1 MTSPGYEPN
10 ILPNLSIVGPE
21 IAHRSARHRDP
32 LAKAEL
38 CPLWR
43 LSCAALYFRPPDP
56 SHAADKSPGLR
67 TLLENSRGLPISTID
82 TLEGQ
87 NRAIGIE
94 DYREPALIAAVVTLG
109 GGADGKYGNKSTNK
123 LDLFGEYPG
132 EVCSRHNELDR
143 DGNDPA
149 DPGTQH
155 HVLLAPAKPW
165 PDQPPK
171 QGDANGVQLW
181 VPPMRLVAGRIPLLL
196 ELSEELMLTLRGNF
210 EKGTLFGNHLS
221 AGLKK
226 GKPLAADLTPHGI
239 EFQLG
244 LPDPVADLVAAQP
257 QTSPPARQRA
267 RLQPVR
273 GVDSAE
279 QTQLGLALVD
289 TADDGRMDQAFAR
302 AFAQLRRDGS
312 PLRVDYDPRPQVAPL
327 WWPLLTQRVT
337 QRNDPNFERPVLTFP
352 DNLDNWT
359 AEMRGDVFRMRLIT
373 GRAEG
378 TFTDAVA
385 RANIA
390 DDATLQ
396 LVRDEKEG
404 TRLMLDSGGAKD
416 TDPVADALQLEAT
429 WTLRSAS
436 FALDSASLHGTG
448 EDKSAEVHAGL
459 QEAADRLG
467 ARYAARG
474 LLRPGQTRAPH
485 LFIPIVEGVAQ
496 IKTPTPEDLRL
507 GRGTNPPLRPGS
519 SLDGAVVLEL
529 PRKGDALPVRV
540 EPVRLEIDAVT
551 RHKIA
556 VRWFPRNSNAPGTDV
571 RIWLRGLRG
580 VVRNLL
586 WLAEE
591 SPDADRALP
600 TGRIAPAA
608 TGPMPLYLG
617 AAMPSDA
624 KLKLDW
630 GVSGNAPSLTWTAEL
645 HGGVQNTSNRPEQI
659 LWTRH
664 PSLPLISAAEML
676 RSGDATADPSPTR
689 DLFPSEL
696 EGALILY
703 GAPSSLLPSISP
715 SAEAP
720 PQVQVRA
727 LWRQRSGATST
738 KPKWGAPEIP
748 LVAPSAPGL
757 EFRQVLGEE
766 ATGFTQGFAFETALR
781 LDLPGLDELFAV
793 AAPPRPARPEVADA
807 SASTPQAAVSP
818 TPQAADPP
826 ATALDLDLLEE
837 QLWRRR
843 EIALAMTRTVAARA
857 TKWFDLEGNDPAS
870 EIHGL
875 VEPWTAKATVTF
887 QNLWTDQLA
896 GAPLGG
902 WQVEW
907 PAPAIGTAPAPES
920 FTGDMAIAGLGGVKP
935 ARFAQEGDAL
945 VRRDDD
951 DDDVDAPIKIAGF
964 AAALFP
970 DTEQGC
976 DVDGAGLAL
985 QRRAQTSTWPQ
996 ELGAAATGRA
1006 WRTAA
1011 VREVGAVYAERRL
1024 VTFSTP
1030 VKVSLTP
1037 GGDELLFWIRDL
1049 PLEGGE
1055 DAWCFDAA
1063 KAGPE
1068 RALGADPTLLD
1079 REHAA
1084 AAIYEWR
1091 LHKVHKAEGNGW
1103 GFGWGGLNFRPLR
1116 LLSVTDKDFKTLCSV
1131 DLFDT
1136 PKASNARFGDDRP
1149 YRTGNLVRLDFNWT
1163 EAGAQLD
1170 AVTRVR
1176 LQADANQVSMNTLE
1190 KDATPLRFPVDYI
1203 HEADDEKSDDEKSD
1217 DAGTATRERAVLLIH
1232 PEDDGK
1238 LLLADGHL
1246 KAALQL
1252 RLFGSLMQ
1260 VEGGQLKNEV
1270 DETEQAQLDL
1280 SFIPTTQEAKLET
1293 GYGVTLKTLS
1303 LVLRLGEPG
1312 SLSMD
1317 FSLSVPLPESSGVGD
1332 PAVAQDAMLI
1342 EHHTDGSLTW
1352 LAQENISP
1360 ADKTTLQVD
1369 HARGVLRLSAT
1380 NKKNPSGTSQDPIKP
1395 IRGFVYS
1402 APQYEI
1408 LLDMVFPL
1416 QDDDKSGELPIA
1428 FDSPALDASARL
1440 IAAEGHVGA
1449 TLRTE
1454 LRIEQSKIVA
1464 ADMMLDL
1471 PLDGF
1476 EGNVEGWLES
1486 GVSWPVAGLKPGD
1499 MPTPGRARRFQTEA
1513 DPEALRHEV
1522 CPAVTGW
1529 RVPLAALGKV
1539 DEFGVKIG
1547 VARRI
1552 DILAR
1557 VEHRLTPKSGGEPLP
1572 TFFTL
1577 DRITLLDASKIKAL
1591 AEEMLKVEAVGT
1603 PRSLPY
1609 GFAPRYTDSDLRKL
1623 GSAAGQAQKKRTPHA
1638 GVARP
1643 SIAGGGFRDL
1653 KLLEDLKAA
1662 DGRGGLL
1669 VFGAAPL
1676 ALLPEKPDS
1685 SGALSLSFAVPWV
1698 TASASAEAP
1707 AALKRLQGFS
1717 ATRGWVAS
1725 DVDLAPFWFELA
1737 PNAGVHGPRLLSDP
1751 PQRAADLR
1759 AALNLAFSRSPADDD
1774 AWTSTEVL
1782 EPALFDAEAPGQN
1795 ANAPVKPLPSKD
1807 IPLEDWPL
1815 FLRSLVGLQKILQ
1828 QPDAARSIG
1837 RGRVV
1842 TLLRPGL
1849 RPVDADLQG
1858 RLVAVRFVAPAPAVL
1873 KSKSDEAD
1881 RLIKDFFT
1889 GGAPAELVVYSA
1901 NGIRRA
1907 APAPETGVPPG
1918 AEAALSAAL
1927 RDAAEALS
1935 SRPRVIVVERRD
1947 ADGFRLLHDVVA
1959 PGREAAELGA
1969 GATKLRDREETVY
1982 PSSAL
1987 GWPEKPF
1994 GGSDA
1999 SDLTLD
2005 AGPDAP
2011 LLSAKAGL
2019 SGRVAGFGLRP
2030 KAAPKGS
2037 PTVWFVSASRTR
2049 FLRRRDDSEPFS
2061 GVLAAPVPRHMTA
2074 PSVRARAPGNAA
2086 LSAALDKV
2094 AGDSAFADSAPIM
2107 PAGLLR
2113 GAIGRRPGV
2122 MEIGYDALMTDRGGG
2137 DLLDNEDP
2145 QSGVSATLGPA
2156 ILRILRRPRST
2167 ALPRG
2172 VDFARRRRT
2181 FVSGA
2186 DLRAGPLRESL
2197 VEEGAFVAMRQP
2209 EVEGDRRLLVE
2220 LQTPTVAQVL
2230 DNRTPTVAQVL
2241 DNRTP
2246 TVALVLKNRIVQVRM
2261 TLAVENVKNGDASAK
2276 IMPFLAETGFFA
2288 KVTTDGGNEYASL
2301 GAQLV
2306 AGDLRI
2312 PFSSVKW
2319 TKEKEGETLT
2329 LSFTLKQPD
2338 AEALAERARTE
2349 AADLRVALQLSSGVK
2364 PRPGTTLSPGTTG
2377 IDAYGDG
2384 SNVEAKLA
2392 PEVGSSNGNRK
2403 LPETDDMLELPLLS
2417 APLDRPTLPYA
2428 MRTAIFGDPAYD
2440 RSLASRP
2447 QSDERPRPGKSL
2459 DEKEHAFLFGLDRA
2473 SHDLGAAIHFAAG
2486 EVLREK
2492 GKPAEW
2498 GTDNSCIYE
2507 LSVQRQPYCPGTTEQ
2522 PKDTQPLRLAKEGQK
2537 DDGAIWYQFE
2547 PQLGGKPEQRYAI
2560 PVAALYEFSDK
2571 DGPLTPA
2578 SLRPGDRLVLTVRV
2592 LLGNVS
2598 VVLRAATLLTAEPS
2612 ISPPEAVYS
2621 LLDIADDK
2629 KGDLRA
2635 RVALHAPGPMP
2646 RRVEFLNFTEDL
2658 LKGHI
2663 RRRALFIWHEVDIA
2677 NLDGTTR
2684 HATLLKFD
2692 RSGGGQ
2698 LPQDPSDFQPP
2709 LKPPADGGSDALGP

>member
-1 MTSPGYEPN
+1 MTSPGYQPT
-10 ILPNLSIVGPE
+10 ILQVLSIVGPE

-32 LAKAEL
+32 SAKSEL

-87 NRAIGIE
+87 NRAIRIE
-94 DYREPALIAAVVTLG
+94 DYRQPALIAAVVTLG
-109 GGADGKYGNKSTNK
+109 GGAGDTFSNESTQK
-123 LDLFGEYPG
+123 LELFGEHPAL
-132 EVCSRHNELDR
+132 VHSRLGKLDATIA
-143 DGNDPA
+143 A
-149 DPGTQH
+149 DKGTQH
-155 HVLLAPAKPW
+155 HVLLAPARPW
-165 PDQPPK
+165 PNQLPDR
-171 QGDANGVQLW
+171 DVDNGLELW

-196 ELSEELMLTLRGNF
+196 ELSPELILTLGANVGRG
-210 EKGTLFGNHLS
+210 KLFVNLPAS
-221 AGLKK
+221 FDQTR
-226 GKPLAADLTPHGI
+226 LAVDLTPDGI
-239 EFQLG
+239 EFLLG
-244 LPDPVADLVAAQP
+244 LPDPVADLVANQP
-257 QTSPPARQRA
+257 QTPPPARQRA

-273 GVDSAE
+273 GLDSAE

-289 TADDGRMDQAFAR
+289 TLDDGRMDQAFAR

-312 PLRVDYDPRPQVAPL
+312 PLRIDYDPRPEVAPL
-327 WWPLLTQRVT
+327 WWPLLTQRD
-337 QRNDPNFERPVLTFP
+337 DPNFDRPVLTFP
-352 DNLDNWT
+352 KDLNKWK

-390 DDATLQ
+390 EDAALQ
-396 LVRDEKEG
+396 LVRDDKG
-404 TRLMLDSGGAKD
+404 TQLMLVSDKAEGAD
-416 TDPVADALQLEAT
+416 AVADTLKVKAT
-429 WTLRSAS
+429 WKLRSTG
-436 FALDSASLHGTG
+436 FALDSARLHGT
-448 EDKSAEVHAGL
+448 EADKSAEVHAAL
-459 QEAADRLG
+459 HEAADRLG

-485 LFIPIVEGVAQ
+485 LFLPIAEGVAQ
-496 IKTPTPEDLRL
+496 IKPPEDSLL
-507 GRGTNPPLRPGS
+507 GGGTTPPPLVGS
-519 SLDGAVVLEL
+519 SLVGAVVLEL
-529 PRKGDALPVRV
+529 PRMDDDSPVRV
-540 EPVRLEIDAVT
+540 EPVRLEIDAVA
-551 RHKIA
+551 RHEIA
-556 VRWFPRNSNAPGTDV
+556 VHWPIRNLNAPITEVRVTDV
-571 RIWLRGLRG
+571 TISLFGLRG

-591 SPDADRALP
+591 SPNADRALP

-617 AAMPSDA
+617 AAVPSDA

-645 HGGVQNTSNRPEQI
+645 HGGTQNTSDRPEKI

-676 RSGDATADPSPTR
+676 RSGDAFADPSPTR

-696 EGALILY
+696 DGALILY
-703 GAPSSLLPSISP
+703 GVPGSPLPSIH
-715 SAEAP
+715 SAGATP
-720 PQVQVRA
+720 KLKVRP
-727 LWRQRSGATST
+727 LWRQPSEASGTQ
-738 KPKWGAPEIP
+738 WGAPEIV
-748 LVAPSAPGL
+748 LLAPSAPGL
-757 EFRQVLGEE
+757 EFRQTSKTANDGTPL
-766 ATGFTQGFAFETALR
+766 FTEDFAFETSLR

-807 SASTPQAAVSP
+807 SASTPQAAVTP

-826 ATALDLDLLEE
+826 ATALDLDLLAET
-837 QLWRRR
+837 LWRRR
-843 EIALAMTRTVAARA
+843 EFAQAMTRTVAARA
-857 TKWFDLEGNDPAS
+857 TKWFDLEGNEPAS

-875 VEPWTAKATVTF
+875 VEPWTAKGTVTF
-887 QNLWTDQLA
+887 QKFWTDDGHALA
-896 GAPLGG
+896 QAPLGG

-907 PAPAIGTAPAPES
+907 PAPASGTAPAPES

-935 ARFAQEGDAL
+935 AGFAQEGGAL
-945 VRRDDD
+945 VRRENDDD
-951 DDDVDAPIKIAGF
+951 DAPIKIAGF

-970 DTEQGC
+970 DTKAGC
-976 DVDGAGLAL
+976 DVDGAGLTL
-985 QRRAQTSTWPQ
+985 QRLAETSIWPRG
-996 ELGAAATGRA
+996 LGAAATGRA

-1011 VREVGAVYAERRL
+1011 VREVGAVGAERRL
-1024 VTFSTP
+1024 VTFTAP

-1055 DAWCFDAA
+1055 DAWSFDAA

-1079 REHAA
+1079 RENAA

-1091 LHKVHKAEGNGW
+1091 LHKVHKKVHKAEGNGW
-1103 GFGWGGLNFRPLR
+1103 GFGLGGLYLRPLR
-1116 LLSVTDKDFKTLCSV
+1116 LLSVTEKGFMTLCSV
-1131 DLFDT
+1131 ELFDT
-1136 PKASNARFGDDRP
+1136 PRASNAPFGDDRP

-1176 LQADANQVSMNTLE
+1176 LQADANQVSLKTLA

-1203 HEADDEKSDDEKSD
+1203 HEADDEKSDD
-1217 DAGTATRERAVLLIH
+1217 AGTATRERAELLIL

-1238 LLLADGHL
+1238 LLLANGHL

-1260 VEGGQLKNEV
+1260 VAGGQLKNEV
-1270 DETEQAQLDL
+1270 DETGQAQLAL
-1280 SFIPTTQEAKLET
+1280 SFVPVPQETKLET
-1293 GYGVTLKTLS
+1293 GYGVILKTLS
-1303 LVLRLGEPG
+1303 LVLRPGEPG

-1360 ADKTTLQVD
+1360 ADKSILQVD

-1380 NKKNPSGTSQDPIKP
+1380 NKKNPRGTAQDPIQP
-1395 IRGFVYS
+1395 IRGIVYS

-1416 QDDDKSGELPIA
+1416 QDDKSGKLPIA
-1428 FDSPALDASARL
+1428 FDSPTLDASARL
-1440 IAAEGHVGA
+1440 IAGEGHVGA

-1454 LRIEQSKIVA
+1454 LRIEQREIIN

-1476 EGNVEGWLES
+1476 EGNVDGWLES
-1486 GVSWPVAGLKPGD
+1486 GVSWPVKGLKPGD

-1513 DPEALRHEV
+1513 DREALRHEV
-1522 CPAVTGW
+1522 CPSVTGW

-1539 DEFGVKIG
+1539 DGAGVKIG

-1557 VEHRLTPKSGGEPLP
+1557 VEHRLTPKTGGVPLP
-1572 TFFTL
+1572 TFTTL

-1591 AEEMLKVEAVGT
+1591 AEEMLKVEEVGT
-1603 PRSLPY
+1603 PRNLPY
-1609 GFAPRYTDSDLRKL
+1609 GFAPRYTQSDLRKL
-1623 GSAAGQAQKKRTPHA
+1623 DSSADKAQQKRTPHA

-1676 ALLPEKPDS
+1676 ALLPEKHDS
-1685 SGALSLSFAVPWV
+1685 AGALSFAVPWV

-1707 AALKRLQGFS
+1707 AALKTLQGFS
-1717 ATRGWVAS
+1717 AIRGWVAS
-1725 DVDLAPFWFELA
+1725 DVDLAPFSFELA

-1751 PQRAADLR
+1751 PQRAADLQ
-1759 AALNLAFSRSPADDD
+1759 AALNLAVSRSPADDD
-1774 AWTSTEVL
+1774 AWTATEVL
-1782 EPALFDAEAPGQN
+1782 EPALFDAEAPGQK
-1795 ANAPVKPLPSKD
+1795 ANAPVKPLPSRD

-1815 FLRSLVGLQKILQ
+1815 FLRSLVGLQEILQ
-1828 QPDAARSIG
+1828 QPDAARAIG

-1849 RPVDADLQG
+1849 RPVDEDPQG

-1873 KSKSDEAD
+1873 EAKSDEAD
-1881 RLIKDFFT
+1881 RLIEDFFAY
-1889 GGAPAELVVYSA
+1889 GAPAELVVYSDK
-1901 NGIRRA
+1901 GIRRA

-1918 AEAALSAAL
+1918 AEAARSTAL

-1947 ADGFRLLHDVVA
+1947 AYGFRLSRDVVA

-1969 GATKLRDREETVY
+1969 RATKLRDREETVY
-1982 PSSAL
+1982 ASSAL

-1994 GGSDA
+1994 GASDA
-1999 SDLTLD
+1999 GDLMLD

-2011 LLSAKAGL
+2011 LLSEKAGL
-2019 SGRVAGFGLRP
+2019 SARVAGFGLRP
-2030 KAAPKGS
+2030 KAAPNEA
-2037 PTVWFVSASRTR
+2037 PTVWFVSASRSR
-2049 FLRRRDDSEPFS
+2049 FLRRRDDSGPVS
-2061 GVLAAPVPRHMTA
+2061 GVLAAPAPRHMTA

-2094 AGDSAFADSAPIM
+2094 AGDGAFANSAPIM
-2107 PAGLLR
+2107 PAGLLH
-2113 GAIGRRPGV
+2113 GAIGRRPGA
-2122 MEIGYDALMTDRGGG
+2122 MEIGYDALMTDRGGR
-2137 DLLDNEDP
+2137 DLLDIEAP

-2167 ALPRG
+2167 ALPRD
-2172 VDFARRRRT
+2172 VAFARRRRT

-2186 DLRAGPLRESL
+2186 DLRDEALRESL
-2197 VEEGAFVAMRQP
+2197 VKEGTYVAMRQP
-2209 EVEGDRRLLVE
+2209 EAEGDRRLLVE
-2220 LQTPTVAQVL
+2220 LQTPTEEKGL
-2230 DNRTPTVAQVL
+2230 DNRTPTVAQ
-2241 DNRTP
+2241 
-2246 TVALVLKNRIVQVRM
+2246 VLKNRIVQVRM
-2261 TLAVENVKNGDASAK
+2261 TLAVENVKNGDAAAK
-2276 IMPFLAETGFFA
+2276 IMTFLAETGFFA
-2288 KVTTDGGNEYASL
+2288 KVTEDGGDEYASL

-2319 TKEKEGETLT
+2319 TKEGETLT
-2329 LSFTLKQPD
+2329 LSFTLKQLD
-2338 AEALAERARTE
+2338 AEALAERARGE

-2364 PRPGTTLSPGTTG
+2364 LSPGTTG
-2377 IDAYGDG
+2377 VGAYGDG
-2384 SNVEAKLA
+2384 SDVEAKLA
-2392 PEVGSSNGNRK
+2392 PEVGSSKDKGK
-2403 LPETDDMLELPLLS
+2403 LPEADDMLELPILA
-2417 APLDRPTLPYA
+2417 APLDRPTLPYV

-2447 QSDERPRPGKSL
+2447 QSAERGVNSGGKTQF
-2459 DEKEHAFLFGLDRA
+2459 FLFGLDRA
-2473 SHDLGAAIHFAAG
+2473 SHDLGAAIHLAAG
-2486 EVLREK
+2486 ELTRAE
-2492 GKPAEW
+2492 GAPPEW
-2498 GTDNSCIYE
+2498 GPATNWSFA
-2507 LSVQRQPYCPGTTEQ
+2507 LSVQLQPYDPGAPIPPLTR
-2522 PKDTQPLRLAKEGQK
+2522 PLRLAK
-2537 DDGAIWYQFE
+2537 DGVPEKGDVWYDFE
-2547 PQLGGKPEQRYAI
+2547 ARRRYAI
-2560 PVAALYEFSDK
+2560 PVTALYESLPK
-2571 DGPLTPA
+2571 DEGWTLGPPA
-2578 SLRPGDRLVLTVRV
+2578 ALRPGDRLVLRVRV
-2592 LLGNVS
+2592 SRGTDLVD
-2598 VVLRAATLLTAEPS
+2598 LRADTLLTAEPS
-2612 ISPPEAVYS
+2612 VGPPEAVYS
-2621 LLDIADDK
+2621 LLDVIGDK
-2629 KGDLRA
+2629 TPLRA
-2635 RVALHAPGPMP
+2635 RVALHSPGPMP
-2646 RRVEFLNFTEDL
+2646 RRLEFPDFLDDL
-2658 LKGHI
+2658 LVGHI
-2663 RRRALFIWHEVDIA
+2663 RRRALFIWHEVDFA
-2677 NLDGTTR
+2677 PPDGTTR
-2684 HATLLKFD
+2684 HATLVKFD

-2698 LPQDPSDFQPP
+2698 LPNDPSDFDPP
-2709 LKPPADGGSDALGP
+2709 LNMPPGGGGGA